1 MVLLAKLS
9 KLFFYALLLSFN
21 SNADTTTKEVKV
33 NPINEK
39 IEKINIDLL
48 DLEVQFQMGVGAH
61 YLNAEARD
69 IENQLLYHEYV
80 LGTPSD
86 NDEQWNE
93 TEAMILNAKR
103 KIQALE
109 RKIKLEGDWGKIRFK
124 LRQKDEVNE
133 IRNRFNNENKIN
145 KPRLNIRY
153 NYGF

>member
-21 SNADTTTKEVKV
+21 SNADTATKEVKV

-39 IEKINIDLL
+39 IGKINIDLL
-48 DLEVQFQMGVGAH
+48 DLEVQFKMGVDA
-61 YLNAEARD
+61 YDLNAEARD

-93 TEAMILNAKR
+93 TEQVILDAKIKLR
-103 KIQALE
+103 ALGE
-109 RKIKLEGDWGKIRFK
+109 KIKLEGDWGRIRLIMQDFRGSDPGAVK
-124 LRQKDEVNE
+124 L
-133 IRNRFNNENKIN
+133 
-145 KPRLNIRY
+145 RY

>member
-21 SNADTTTKEVKV
+21 SNADTATKEVKV

-48 DLEVQFQMGVGAH
+48 DLEVQFKMGVDA
-61 YLNAEARD
+61 YDLNAEARD

-93 TEAMILNAKR
+93 TEQVILDAKIKLR
-103 KIQALE
+103 ALGE
-109 RKIKLEGDWGKIRFK
+109 KIKLEGDWGRIRLRMQDFRGSDPGAVK
-124 LRQKDEVNE
+124 L
-133 IRNRFNNENKIN
+133 
-145 KPRLNIRY
+145 RY